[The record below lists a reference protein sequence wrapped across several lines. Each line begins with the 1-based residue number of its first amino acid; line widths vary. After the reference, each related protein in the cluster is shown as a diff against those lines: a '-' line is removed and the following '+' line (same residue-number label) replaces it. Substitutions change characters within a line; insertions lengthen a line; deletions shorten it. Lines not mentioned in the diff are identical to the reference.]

1 MFIFPNKTGA
11 LGGALIVAQIL
22 VLRGFLFF
30 RSILYSHDVA
40 SAYASTS
47 KGVLCG
53 AKVSTSNIAIYHNL
67 SILAVT
73 FYASHTPALKVGE
86 YLRDEAGFF
95 FWGFDSLE
103 IAWFANSSATK
114 RGTWM
119 DMKHTDLFQNL
130 APNSLGLF
138 VPGDSTRHQRIPI
151 CWRTRYFGKRISQ
164 IPSCI
169 LMFVEYHSTS

>member
-1 MFIFPNKTGA
+1 
-11 LGGALIVAQIL
+11 
-22 VLRGFLFF
+22 
-30 RSILYSHDVA
+30 
-40 SAYASTS
+40 
-47 KGVLCG
+47 
-53 AKVSTSNIAIYHNL
+53 
-67 SILAVT
+67 
-73 FYASHTPALKVGE
+73 
-86 YLRDEAGFF
+86 
-95 FWGFDSLE
+95 
-103 IAWFANSSATK
+103 
-114 RGTWM
+114 M